1 MGWTTVVRP
10 RRPALLPTAGQPP
23 AALPTPE
30 PGTPPPTT
38 AAPPPPPTPA
48 APAPAGAGLDLRDVE
63 REAAVSAVFD
73 AHYADL
79 LRLARLLGADDAED
93 VVAQAFYELYSR
105 WDRLRDGA
113 SAPAYVRSVV
123 CNLTRMRLRHLQV
136 VRRQVRASE
145 TAPQTVGSAE
155 SEVVLRED
163 QHEVLDALATLPT
176 RQRQALVLR
185 YWMDLREAEV
195 AAAMGISCG
204 AVKAHTSRGMA
215 ALTRRLEAR
224 R

>member
-1 MGWTTVVRP
+1 MVTFR
-10 RRPALLPTAGQPP
+10 RSSRPAATAP
-23 AALPTPE
+23 AAS
-30 PGTPPPTT
+30 
-38 AAPPPPPTPA
+38 APSRPDPSTPTPA
-48 APAPAGAGLDLRDVE
+48 TTAPPGPAPVAERLGRSAGGLDLRDVE

-73 AHYADL
+73 AHYAEL

-93 VVAQAFYELYSR
+93 VVAEAFYELYRR
-105 WDRLRDGA
+105 WDRLRDAG

-136 VRRQVRASE
+136 VRRHVSAS
-145 TAPQTVGSAE
+145 ASQPQTVGSAE
-155 SEVVLRED
+155 AEVVLRED
-163 QHEVLDALATLPT
+163 HQEVLVALAALPD

-185 YWMDLREAEV
+185 YWLDLREAEV

-215 ALTRRLEAR
+215 ALTRRLEER